1 MVGDQK
7 KISMAK
13 LEKIDEHKLLTD
25 FGLNRHLTNQ
35 EREMLNQETKKV
47 ITEKGNERYLKFFEV
62 DMLCRKHGLSEKE
75 RLDRLRELAKVT
87 PDTVT
92 LPDGTRYKSKK
103 FLGSYGAGILDVM
116 IYDSHQDIA
125 YQRLQAQGRL
135 PIRPPISLKKYPME
149 SRLKYLDRVLIA
161 PFSNILWNPV
171 IFYNDPEYEYTI
183 QARYWSQKFGNK
195 EFLIHKKTLAFIIF
209 MCLIVPTWSTL
220 EDVLVSKDPDSW
232 YRKNFHRKSFFDFA
246 NSQEEKMFEKVGY
259 TTHGLN
265 SIGIFPAS
273 PLNPIN
279 VKELEIDPD
288 KPGLRRFP
296 IDIIE
301 NYFGR
306 PEFIH
311 YNRNISLD
319 QATRVAQF
327 GERPDHNRRL
337 LVTYESM
344 KNMLANGDL
353 DFFERCKISATIK
366 RIEEHLPGLGTLEDI
381 EEKLKRQDEKC
392 RREPSLKSKLIAV
405 STIPLF
411 ICSAIATWKIRQAQS
426 MIDLPANQ
434 RVDWKVSLS
443 PITTM
448 NHMRTLSIRDQSII
462 KLVRRYPKLAY
473 LYTQLWS
480 IIPAIP
486 FCFILFYWPTKYF
499 RDGWMEYGSVG
510 LSNIVRDWTS
520 YTTTDKDLEYWWTE
534 LNRNEV
540 VSVDDIHASDDYL
553 YFYDQGGPVL
563 KSDQELIQ
571 CNTIMNSVFDL
582 V

>member
-1 MVGDQK
+1 MGDQS
-7 KISMAK
+7 KISVAK

-25 FGLNRHLTNQ
+25 FGLNRHLTKQ
-35 EREMLNQETKKV
+35 EREMLNRETKKV
-47 ITEKGNERYLKFFEV
+47 IMEKGNERYLKFYEV
-62 DMLCRKHGLSEKE
+62 DMLCRQHGLNEKE

-103 FLGSYGAGILDVM
+103 MLGIYGSGLLDVM

-125 YQRLQAQGRL
+125 YQRLQAKGRL
-135 PIRPPISLKKYPME
+135 PIRPPISLKKYPVE

-161 PFSNILWNPV
+161 PFSNILFNPV

-195 EFLIHKKTLAFIIF
+195 EFLIHKKAFAFVIF
-209 MCLIVPTWSTL
+209 MCLIVPTWSTI
-220 EDVLVSKDPDSW
+220 EDLLVSKDPDSW
-232 YRKNFHRKSFFDFA
+232 YRRNFHRKSFVDFA
-246 NSQEEKMFEKVGY
+246 HSQEEKMFEKVGY
-259 TTHGLN
+259 TKHGLH
-265 SIGIFPAS
+265 SIGVLPGSTF
-273 PLNPIN
+273 NPIN

-288 KPGLRRFP
+288 HPGLRRFP
-296 IDIIE
+296 IDAI
-301 NYFGR
+301 NRYFGR
-306 PEFIH
+306 QEFIH

-344 KNMLANGDL
+344 KNMLANDDL
-353 DFFERCKISATIK
+353 NFLDRCLISATIK
-366 RIEEHLPGLGTLEDI
+366 RIEEHLPDSVCTLEDI
-381 EEKLKRQDEKC
+381 EEKLKRQDGKC

-405 STIPLF
+405 SCIPLL
-411 ICSAIATWKIRQAQS
+411 ICGAIAWKIRKAQGI
-426 MIDLPANQ
+426 IDLPANQ

-462 KLVRRYPKLAY
+462 KLVRRYPKLAH
-473 LYTQLWS
+473 LYVQLWS
-480 IIPAIP
+480 VIPSIP
-486 FCFILFYWPTKYF
+486 FCLILFNWPTQYI
-499 RDGWMEYGSVG
+499 RDGWMEYGSGG
-510 LSNIVRDWTS
+510 LSNIMRDWIS

-540 VSVDDIHASDDYL
+540 VRVDDIHSSDDYI

-563 KSDQELIQ
+563 KSDQE
-571 CNTIMNSVFDL
+571 
-582 V
+582 